1 MQDTL
6 KAVLKYHVVPGAR
19 FIPMDFANGKAVS
32 TLDKSG
38 DITVTMK
45 E

>member
-1 MQDTL
+1 MQAAL

-19 FIPMDFANGKAVS
+19 RIPSDFAMGKAVS

-38 DITVTMK
+38 ELTVTTK
-45 E
+45 A